1 MNQSTLDAVII
12 LLAAS
17 VIAVAVFRRLQLPTI
32 LAYLL
37 VGVIIGP
44 HALAWVPHTEDTHF
58 LAEFGVVFLLFTI
71 GLEFSLARLKAMKKE
86 VLGLG
91 GTQVLLST
99 VLAGAVA
106 WLFGLP
112 LPGAVVVGGVLAMS
126 STAIVIKQLKDQ
138 QELGQLHGRM
148 SVGILLFQDIAVVP
162 FLILIPVL
170 AENPE
175 TALVWELLWALGK
188 GLSIIAAM
196 FVVGWWFLRPLFRF
210 IVSYHS
216 TELFT
221 LTALLFAMASAWLSH
236 FAGLSFA
243 LGAFL
248 AGMILGETE
257 FRHQIDADIRPF
269 RDVLLGL
276 FFITIGMMLDVH
288 LLPDMAHWVL
298 LLVVALA
305 LSKMVVIVG
314 LCFLFDAPADSAL
327 RTGVVLAQGGE
338 FGLVLLAIAF
348 NNGLLDANTVQL
360 VLAVSIISMAL
371 TPVLIKYNGE
381 IGRRLCAEDCLCGA
395 EIPVKQE
402 PATAADPTGHVII
415 CGFGTTGRGLAQ
427 LLREQGFDYIGLD
440 LDVVVVRD
448 ARENGENIVYGDASL
463 PGILDAAGLR
473 QARALVITYA
483 DEHAAETT
491 IKQVRSV
498 CLNLP
503 ILVSAQNQTTSEHLR
518 ISDATE
524 VITRDRAASMM
535 LEVNLLYLLEVPLD
549 DIAGRMRKT
558 CAAHYPMLD
567 RLFKE

>member
-1 MNQSTLDAVII
+1 MDQSILDAIII
-12 LLAAS
+12 LLMGS
-17 VIAVAVFRRLQLPTI
+17 VITVAVFRRLQLPGI

-44 HALAWVPHTEDTHF
+44 HGLAWIPHTEDTHF

-71 GLEFSLARLKAMKKE
+71 GLEFSLARLNAMKKE

-91 GTQVLLST
+91 GAQVLVTT

-106 WLFGLP
+106 LLLGLP

-138 QELGQLHGRM
+138 HELGLLHGRL

-175 TALVWELLWALGK
+175 TALVWELLQALGK
-188 GLSIIAAM
+188 GLAVIAVMLA
-196 FVVGWWFLRPLFRF
+196 VGWWLLRPLFRV

-257 FRHQIDADIRPF
+257 FQHQIEADIRPF

-276 FFITIGMMLDVH
+276 FFITIGMMFDVH
-288 LLPDMAHWVL
+288 VLPDMAHWVL
-298 LLVVALA
+298 LLVAVLA
-305 LSKMVVIVG
+305 LSKMAVIVG
-314 LCFLFDAPADSAL
+314 LCLLFDAPTGSAL
-327 RTGVVLAQGGE
+327 RTGVILAQGGE

-348 NNGLLDANTVQL
+348 SNELLDTNTVQL
-360 VLAVSIISMAL
+360 LLAASIVSMAL
-371 TPVLIKYNGE
+371 TPFLIKYNGA
-381 IGRRLCAEDCLCGA
+381 IGRRLSADGFFHGVEMPA
-395 EIPVKQE
+395 KQE
-402 PATAADPTGHVII
+402 AMAAADLAGHVII
-415 CGFGTTGRGLAQ
+415 CGYGTTGRGLAQ
-427 LLREQGFDYIGLD
+427 LLREQGFDYVGLD
-440 LDVVVVRD
+440 LNVALVGE
-448 ARENGENIVYGDASL
+448 ARRNGENVVYGDASH
-463 PGILDAAGLR
+463 PGILAVAGLR

-483 DEHAAETT
+483 DEHVAETT
-491 IKQVRSV
+491 IKQVRSAS
-498 CLNLP
+498 LKLP
-503 ILVSAQNQTTSEHLR
+503 ILASAHNHAIAEQLR
-518 ISDATE
+518 ISGATE
-524 VITRDRAASMM
+524 VVTRDTAANLMF
-535 LEVNLLYLLEVPLD
+535 EVNLLNLLEVPLD
-549 DIAGRMRKT
+549 DIAERMRKT
-558 CAAHYPMLD
+558 CAVHYPMLD
-567 RLFKE
+567 RFFKE

>member
-1 MNQSTLDAVII
+1 MDQSILEAILI
-12 LLAAS
+12 LLAGS
-17 VIAVAVFRRLQLPTI
+17 VITVAVFRRLQLPGI

-44 HALAWVPHTEDTHF
+44 HGLAWVPHTEDTHF

-71 GLEFSLARLKAMKKE
+71 GLEFSLARLNAMKKE

-91 GTQVLLST
+91 GAQVLVTT
-99 VLAGAVA
+99 VLASAVA
-106 WLFGLP
+106 LLLGLP

-138 QELGQLHGRM
+138 HELGLLHGRL

-188 GLSIIAAM
+188 GLTVIAVMLA
-196 FVVGWWFLRPLFRF
+196 VGWWLLRPLFRI

-257 FRHQIDADIRPF
+257 FRHQIEADIRPF

-276 FFITIGMMLDVH
+276 FFITIGMMFDVH
-288 LLPDMAHWVL
+288 VLPDIALWVL
-298 LLVVALA
+298 LLVAVLA
-305 LSKMVVIVG
+305 LGKLAVIMG
-314 LCFLFDAPADSAL
+314 LCLLFDAPAGSAL
-327 RTGVVLAQGGE
+327 RTGVILAQGGE

-348 NNGLLDANTVQL
+348 NNGLLDTNTVQL
-360 VLAVSIISMAL
+360 VLAASIASMAL
-371 TPVLIKYNGE
+371 TPVLIKYNSA
-381 IGRRLCAEDCLCGA
+381 IGRLCEDDISRGVEKPA
-395 EIPVKQE
+395 KQE
-402 PATAADPTGHVII
+402 AVVAADLTGHVII
-415 CGFGTTGRGLAQ
+415 CGYGTTGRDLAQ
-427 LLREQGFDYIGLD
+427 LLQEQGFDYIGLD
-440 LDVVVVRD
+440 LNVALVRE
-448 ARENGENIVYGDASL
+448 ARRIGENVIYGDASH
-463 PGILDAAGLR
+463 PGILALAGLR
-473 QARALVITYA
+473 QARALVITCA
-483 DEHAAETT
+483 DEHVAETT
-491 IKQVRSV
+491 IRQVRGAS
-498 CLNLP
+498 LNLP
-503 ILVSAQNQTTSEHLR
+503 ILVSAHNYATAEQLR
-518 ISDATE
+518 ISGATE
-524 VITRDRAASMM
+524 VITRDTAANSMF
-535 LEVNLLYLLEVPLD
+535 EVTLLNILEVPLD
-549 DIAGRMRKT
+549 DIAERMRKT
-558 CAAHYPMLD
+558 CAAHYPVLD
-567 RLFKE
+567 RFLKE